1 LPQGV
6 VVDGKCAFLR
16 VDSCHLLVH
25 DGEGLLGAHN
35 LPDVDILKACLNVK
49 ELEDRAIPSVI
60 PSYEAFNQFKGAVK
74 DHTSFKIFII

>member
-1 LPQGV
+1 
-6 VVDGKCAFLR
+6 LR

-35 LPDVDILKACLNVK
+35 LPDVDILEACLKVK

-60 PSYEAFNQFKGAVK
+60 PSYEAFN
-74 DHTSFKIFII
+74 